1 MFWDICVEVEGM
13 IQQVQQKKNLIAIDD
28 VSKSPQMVKFIS
40 EYGRWLRAGYPVY
53 FMCTGSYENMH
64 ELSSVKNL
72 TFYRRAATLN
82 TEPLNVVRMTELY
95 RRKMHIDSIPAH
107 EMAKVTKGHAYGGAT
122 LAKIKIAQ
130 IIGTIHTIAVK
141 TAR

>member
-1 MFWDICVEVEGM
+1 M
-13 IQQVQQKKNLIAIDD
+13 I
-28 VSKSPQMVKFIS
+28 
-40 EYGRWLRAGYPVY
+40 
-53 FMCTGSYENMH
+53 
-64 ELSSVKNL
+64 
-72 TFYRRAATLN
+72 
-82 TEPLNVVRMTELY
+82 ELY
-95 RRKMHIDSIPAH
+95 RRKLHIDSILAR

>member
-1 MFWDICVEVEGM
+1 MY
-13 IQQVQQKKNLIAIDD
+13 L
-28 VSKSPQMVKFIS
+28 
-40 EYGRWLRAGYPVY
+40 LRQRK
-53 FMCTGSYENMH
+53 E
-64 ELSSVKNL
+64 
-72 TFYRRAATLN
+72 ATK
-82 TEPLNVVRMTELY
+82 PL
-95 RRKMHIDSIPAH
+95 HIDSIPAR